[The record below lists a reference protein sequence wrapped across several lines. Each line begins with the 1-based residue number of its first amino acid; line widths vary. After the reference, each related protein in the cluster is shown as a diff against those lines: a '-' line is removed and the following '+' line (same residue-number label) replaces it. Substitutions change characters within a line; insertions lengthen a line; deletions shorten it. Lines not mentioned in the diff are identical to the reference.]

1 MMNKGRCHLV
11 KLTDEEKRDIEKGVP
26 MTVVSFD
33 SKGDIKESES
43 FNLENVHISD
53 FNMRMLAR
61 AIIPK
66 VREFYSAPENVK
78 RYEEWKASQR

>member
-1 MMNKGRCHLV
+1 ME
-11 KLTDEEKRDIEKGVP
+11 LTIEQKREIEKGVP
-26 MTVVSFD
+26 MTVISFD

-61 AIIPK
+61 TIIPK
-66 VREFYSAPENVK
+66 VREFYSDPENVK
-78 RYEEWKASQR
+78 RYEEWKASQK